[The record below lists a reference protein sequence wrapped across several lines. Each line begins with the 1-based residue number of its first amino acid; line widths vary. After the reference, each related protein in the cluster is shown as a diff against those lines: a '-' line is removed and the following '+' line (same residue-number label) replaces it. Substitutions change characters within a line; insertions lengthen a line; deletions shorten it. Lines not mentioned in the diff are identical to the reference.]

1 MHSPQAAVIPLF
13 ADVTAL
19 FPGAPEWVSSKA
31 LLCGAAAI
39 GLFVLSLLLRGLQKV
54 VLLCLALALIAGAF
68 WFLQDAW
75 RNKDK
80 FLPPSVAAQL
90 DALADKTLR
99 SPQALAAWDS
109 AKAQFAE
116 LTGSKSAPQGSRER
130 VIAENLTTRATELRR
145 QGHKTAAEE
154 LLRFRDQLKR

>member
-1 MHSPQAAVIPLF
+1 MHPSQAAVMLLGEASSI
-13 ADVTAL
+13 

-39 GLFVLSLLLRGLQKV
+39 GLFVLSLVLRGLQKV
-54 VLLCLALALIAGAF
+54 VLLCLAIALIAGAF
-68 WFLQDAW
+68 WFLRDAW
-75 RNKDK
+75 QNKEK

-116 LTGSKSAPQGSRER
+116 LTGSKSEPKENRDR
-130 VIAENLTTRATELRR
+130 VIAENLTTRASELRR
-145 QGHKTAAEE
+145 QGHRTAADE